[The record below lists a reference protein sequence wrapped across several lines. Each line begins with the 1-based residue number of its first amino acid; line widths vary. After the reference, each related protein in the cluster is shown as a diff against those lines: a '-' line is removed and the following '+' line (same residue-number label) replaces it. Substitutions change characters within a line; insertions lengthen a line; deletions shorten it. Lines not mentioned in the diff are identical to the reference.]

1 MRKPSAA
8 TLSILS
14 GLLLSTS
21 LPGCARRHDDS
32 PPVAP
37 LPVAVKVEALRPP
50 AELLVCADRPDG
62 LPEDPDLIAQIP
74 TRLRAAIIRLAR
86 AFGANAD
93 RQDRLIDWHAP
104 GSCPVP
110 KAAR

>member
-1 MRKPSAA
+1 M
-8 TLSILS
+8 
-14 GLLLSTS
+14 
-21 LPGCARRHDDS
+21 PGCALRRADVAS
-32 PPVAP
+32 AAPP
-37 LPVAVKVEALRPP
+37 PVAVKVEPPRPP
-50 AELLVCADRPDG
+50 AELLACADRPAG

>member
-1 MRKPSAA
+1 M
-8 TLSILS
+8 LS
-14 GLLLSTS
+14 GLLLSIT
-21 LPGCARRHDDS
+21 LPGCALRRAE
-32 PPVAP
+32 VAP
-37 LPVAVKVEALRPP
+37 PAPPPVAVKVESPRPP
-50 AELLVCADRPDG
+50 AELLACADRPAG

-93 RQDRLIDWHAP
+93 RQDRLIDWNAP
-104 GSCPVP
+104 GTCS